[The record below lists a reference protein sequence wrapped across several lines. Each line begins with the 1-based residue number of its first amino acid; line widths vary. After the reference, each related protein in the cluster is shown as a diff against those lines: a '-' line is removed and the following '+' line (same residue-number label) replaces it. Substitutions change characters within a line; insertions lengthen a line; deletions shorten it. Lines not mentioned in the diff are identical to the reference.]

1 MTDTPETTLAAN
13 GPRRFAIIGG
23 GISGLAAAHRLRELD
38 PAAQIALFEA
48 SETLGGVLQTS
59 RAQGYLLDHSA
70 DNFITNVPWAL
81 DLCRRIGLAD
91 ELVPTRETS
100 RRAFV
105 VRKGKLH
112 PVPEGFSLM
121 AAAKIWPVLATPIL
135 SPWGKLRL
143 ALEYFVSR
151 RSDDRDESLASFA
164 RRRLGGEVFERL
176 VQPLVAGIYTAD
188 ADRLSLAAALPRFRE
203 MERQHGSLIRAARFE
218 KKRGPSAD
226 SQASGARYSLF
237 VAPRAGLASLVEAIA
252 RRLPAG
258 CVRLNSPV
266 DRLSQRTDGGWD
278 VFTGGRSEP
287 ECFSAV
293 IVATPAPQAAMLL
306 KGVDDKLA
314 AELAEI
320 PYAGSAIALVGYRRE
335 QIAHALDGFGFVVPE
350 IEHRKI
356 LAASFSSVKF
366 DGRAPEGRVLIRVF
380 FGGASRPEMV
390 DLPDD
395 ELKKIVGREL
405 AELLGAQGEPEL
417 FQVCRWAG
425 KMPQYHVGH
434 VELVRRIDERA
445 QALPHFALA
454 GNAYHGVGVP
464 QCIHS
469 GEQAAEHVAGG
480 G

>member
-1 MTDTPETTLAAN
+1 MTDSKETSHA
-13 GPRRFAIIGG
+13 RRIAVIGG
-23 GISGLAAAHRLRELD
+23 GISGLAAAHRLAELD
-38 PAAQIALFEA
+38 PAAEIALFETG
-48 SETLGGVLQTS
+48 EKLGEVLQTS
-59 RAQGYLLDHSA
+59 RSDGYLLEHSA
-70 DNFITNVPWAL
+70 DNFITNVPWAIE
-81 DLCRRIGLAD
+81 LCRRVGIAD
-91 ELVPTRETS
+91 ELAPTRETS
-100 RRAFV
+100 RRALV
-105 VRKGKLH
+105 VRNGKLY

-135 SPWGKLRL
+135 SPLGKLRL
-143 ALEYFVSR
+143 AMEYFVSR
-151 RSDDRDESLASFA
+151 RNDESDESLAAFA

-237 VAPRAGLASLVEAIA
+237 VAPRAGMASLVEAIE
-252 RRLPAG
+252 RRLPEG

-266 DRLSQRTDGGWD
+266 DRLTQRSEDGWD
-278 VFTGGRSEP
+278 VLVAGKQEP
-287 ECFSAV
+287 ERFSGV
-293 IVATPAPQAAMLL
+293 IVAVPAPQAAKLL
-306 KGVDDKLA
+306 KSVDDQLA

-380 FGGASRPEMV
+380 FGGAGHPEMV
-390 DLPDD
+390 DLPEE
-395 ELKKIVGREL
+395 ELRKIVCREL
-405 AELLGAQGEPEL
+405 AELLGANGEPEL
-417 FQVCRWAG
+417 FRVCRWGG

-434 VELVRRIDERA
+434 VERVRRIETCA
-445 QALPHFALA
+445 GALPHFALA

-469 GEQAAEHVAGG
+469 GEQAAERVAGA
-480 G
+480 